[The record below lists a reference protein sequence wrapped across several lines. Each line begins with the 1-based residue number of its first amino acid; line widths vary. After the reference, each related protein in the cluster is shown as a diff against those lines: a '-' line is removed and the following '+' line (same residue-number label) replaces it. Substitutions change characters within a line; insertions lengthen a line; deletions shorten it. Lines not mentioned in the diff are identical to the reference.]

1 MAITATVTFRGPPI
15 SRKDDL
21 QGLND
26 VRPGIR
32 RRRSTL
38 DTLLANLP
46 SLKRTRGMRKV
57 LVRNHTYM
65 LLVFV
70 PLGITAGVLEWNPTI
85 VFLFNTIAILP
96 LAMLTSFATDELS
109 ANTGQTI
116 GALLNATFGNAV
128 EMIVRHRF
136 FFSYVRLIFDVTET
150 DLM

>member
-1 MAITATVTFRGPPI
+1 MAITATVAFRGPPI
-15 SRKDDL
+15 NRKDDA
-21 QGLND
+21 QGD
-26 VRPGIR
+26 DAVHPKIR

-57 LVRNHTYM
+57 LMRNHTY
-65 LLVFV
+65 LLLAFV
-70 PLGITAGVLEWNPTI
+70 PLGITAGVLGWNPTI
-85 VFLFNTIAILP
+85 VFLFNIIAILP

-128 EMIVRHRF
+128 EMIVGCRF
-136 FFSYVRLIFDVTET
+136 FFSYFELIFNGNET
-150 DLM
+150 DSI